1 MKKIVFVLT
10 LAMGSAITMANVN
23 ANNEIGTE
31 VSTGESFKLINDTKQ
46 KISIH
51 TGTGFVSLEKGSST
65 SVGCNVGKEVRYAD
79 SGKKG
84 DVIFEIDESMCG
96 KTIKLSE
103 YIN

>member
-1 MKKIVFVLT
+1 MNFFP
-10 LAMGSAITMANVN
+10 
-23 ANNEIGTE
+23 EIWTCSWSG
-31 VSTGESFKLINDTKQ
+31 GY
-46 KISIH
+46 
-51 TGTGFVSLEKGSST
+51 SST

>member
-65 SVGCNVGKEVRYAD
+65 YPPDQLHLAKPTCIAD
-79 SGKKG
+79 
-84 DVIFEIDESMCG
+84 FCG
-96 KTIKLSE
+96 KITT
-103 YIN
+103 